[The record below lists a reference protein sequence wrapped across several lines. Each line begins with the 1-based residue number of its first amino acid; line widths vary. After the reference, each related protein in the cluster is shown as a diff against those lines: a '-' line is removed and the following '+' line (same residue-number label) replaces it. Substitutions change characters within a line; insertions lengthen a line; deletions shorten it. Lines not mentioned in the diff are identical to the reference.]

1 MFITSIQP
9 TNSRPQFT
17 GLNKNIGNRI
27 FIDGKKNVMELL
39 STRPDKNTRVGELP
53 PVIFDRL
60 PVENR
65 EIGIKEILTT
75 FEECA
80 NEIREFKSGINAP
93 KEERVNR
100 RPNSA
105 VDKLRDVLTK
115 HKVLD
120 EPEKF
125 DLTYLGGGEYKKAYL
140 MEGLTDPKNG
150 DRVCYKVFH
159 VVDTTPEWHKYKCH
173 GNFSEINIATYW
185 KKQVG
190 NHTQLNKFYAGDI
203 NNGYLLD
210 RYIDGTVPKPQKIID
225 PYDYGVRNID
235 IVKVDTGHNKLY
247 GYSIDEGGSRV
258 VNVVKNQSKTARYV
272 LKQIKNS
279 QEPLKVLEWNRILRR
294 KDLDDTQKK
303 AGLALSIKHFPAK
316 EQKKLIK
323 QCLDFN
329 KPLVDQAIGYALK
342 YLPEEEATKNFEIL
356 MKRNNPTTQTV
367 VMNEIPLLSK
377 NETLRF
383 DDVNVPRG
391 VVNPKK
397 IEKYYDIAKR
407 TALPE
412 VSEHLASYVHLLP
425 RERIV
430 PEAKDLISRKD
441 YHMNDRLLHK
451 IKYVSTD
458 EYSFGDK
465 MEILNE
471 LERSE
476 TDPFILK
483 KTAETKVRV
492 IRDSLSDE

>member
-1 MFITSIQP
+1 
-9 TNSRPQFT
+9 
-17 GLNKNIGNRI
+17 
-27 FIDGKKNVMELL
+27 MEQYQNQ
-39 STRPDKNTRVGELP
+39 K
-53 PVIFDRL
+53 
-60 PVENR
+60 
-65 EIGIKEILTT
+65 
-75 FEECA
+75 
-80 NEIREFKSGINAP
+80 
-93 KEERVNR
+93 
-100 RPNSA
+100 
-105 VDKLRDVLTK
+105 
-115 HKVLD
+115 
-120 EPEKF
+120 
-125 DLTYLGGGEYKKAYL
+125 
-140 MEGLTDPKNG
+140 
-150 DRVCYKVFH
+150 
-159 VVDTTPEWHKYKCH
+159 
-173 GNFSEINIATYW
+173 
-185 KKQVG
+185 
-190 NHTQLNKFYAGDI
+190 
-203 NNGYLLD
+203 
-210 RYIDGTVPKPQKIID
+210 KIID

-235 IVKVDTGHNKLY
+235 IVKDDTGHNRLY

-391 VVNPKK
+391 VVNPQK

-471 LERSE
+471 LERNE

>member
-9 TNSRPQFT
+9 TNNRPQFT

-210 RYIDGTVPKPQKIID
+210 RYIDGTVPKPK
-225 PYDYGVRNID
+225 
-235 IVKVDTGHNKLY
+235 
-247 GYSIDEGGSRV
+247 
-258 VNVVKNQSKTARYV
+258 KN
-272 LKQIKNS
+272 N
-279 QEPLKVLEWNRILRR
+279 
-294 KDLDDTQKK
+294 
-303 AGLALSIKHFPAK
+303 
-316 EQKKLIK
+316 
-323 QCLDFN
+323 
-329 KPLVDQAIGYALK
+329 
-342 YLPEEEATKNFEIL
+342 
-356 MKRNNPTTQTV
+356 
-367 VMNEIPLLSK
+367 
-377 NETLRF
+377 
-383 DDVNVPRG
+383 
-391 VVNPKK
+391 
-397 IEKYYDIAKR
+397 
-407 TALPE
+407 
-412 VSEHLASYVHLLP
+412 
-425 RERIV
+425 
-430 PEAKDLISRKD
+430 
-441 YHMNDRLLHK
+441 
-451 IKYVSTD
+451 
-458 EYSFGDK
+458 
-465 MEILNE
+465 
-471 LERSE
+471 
-476 TDPFILK
+476 
-483 KTAETKVRV
+483 
-492 IRDSLSDE
+492 